1 MIKDPLYLFFPYTC
15 EMPDGVKLSR
25 SFLCVLIAAAEMKIK
40 TESLDVFV
48 KDQLFS
54 RLFVLTPGVLGDKK
68 ADPI

>member
-1 MIKDPLYLFFPYTC
+1 
-15 EMPDGVKLSR
+15 MPDGVKLSR